1 MNHFKNLTIQME
13 HMNCTV
19 EIGDTSFECNSFY
32 GTVLWIFFMAIVLII
47 IIVISCQKG
56 DGYFG
61 AIDENKNLDIGL
73 YIRNHREFVRGLK
86 GSKQIPQDFPSWPEN
101 VVLPYRP
108 WDNENQVPIY

>member
-1 MNHFKNLTIQME
+1 ME
-13 HMNCTV
+13 RRNCTI
-19 EIGDTSFECNSFY
+19 EFGDKSFDCNDFFL
-32 GTVLWIFFMAIVLII
+32 TVFLICLVAIFVVVFL
-47 IIVISCQKG
+47 VISCQKV

-101 VVLPYRP
+101 VELPYRP